1 MHKTILVITLII
13 ALLTA
18 VLIIFLNTKSGMKSS
33 SKPRIAKV
41 EIPKKAEVYVP
52 IEINCTIEAQISNPF
67 DYSKTRLIAYFTSPS
82 GKQYKV
88 YGFYTQDYKREKTSK
103 GKEKLTPIG
112 DPYWKVRFTPTEHGE
127 WSIKLK
133 FETQEGEDSRGP
145 TTIAVNPSNHT
156 GFVRLKSGKNFFYIE
171 GKGYTFL
178 IGHNIAWYGEGGT
191 YDYDKYFE
199 ALSQNGGNLARI
211 WMAPWAFAIEWDK
224 PQHYDLEEAWKL
236 DYVFKLAE
244 KKGIYLILCLVN
256 HGQFST
262 YANPEWDKNPYN
274 ARRGGP
280 LQRPEEFFT
289 NEEAKKLFKNRLT
302 YIVAR
307 WGYSTNLL
315 AWELFNEVDLTDNYD
330 STRVAKWHK
339 EMADYIRQI
348 DPYKHL
354 ITTSF
359 ADPHKDDEVW
369 KLPEIDFTTVHIY
382 NLKDFGLFL
391 PAIVEDRLKKYGK
404 PVIIEEFAS
413 DWRWWNEP
421 YYLKDNIGVELHNG
435 IWATLMSG
443 AASTAMLWWWDTY
456 IHPRNLYW
464 HYKVLAEAI
473 KDFNFS
479 NYRKISVK
487 VKVQDEKPA
496 SITIYPMLGWKK
508 PAKNIFTVH
517 YENGTVEN
525 YAEFPRFIQG
535 QSHPDLKN
543 NPIIK
548 AYFPKGGSFI
558 VKVNSVSA
566 TGARLQIFLD
576 GTLAKELN
584 LPDKDGKYD
593 PEAGE
598 YSIEVTVKIP
608 PGTHEIKLDNNGTDW
623 LTIDYVKLEGAV
635 SSASK
640 IKAMGITDGE
650 HTIIW
655 LKNSAFNWY
664 TYINKKSVQAINL
677 TITMKAAGGT
687 YKIIKI
693 NPWTNTRKVSLAS
706 DENLTINVSVNSSII
721 LKITRQK

>member
-1 MHKTILVITLII
+1 MHKTILAIALII

-18 VLIIFLNTKSGMKSS
+18 FLIFLYIKSGTKSPA
-33 SKPRIAKV
+33 KPRIVKV
-41 EIPKKAEVYVP
+41 EIPKKSEVYAP

-67 DYSKTRLIAYFTSPS
+67 DYSETRLIAYLVSPS
-82 GKQYKV
+82 GKQYIV

-133 FETQEGEDSRGP
+133 FETQRGEDSWGP
-145 TTIAVNPSNHT
+145 TTIAVNPSNRT
-156 GFVRLKSGKNFFYIE
+156 GFVRLKPGKNFFYIE

-224 PQHYDLEEAWKL
+224 LLHYDLEEAWKL

-244 KKGIYLILCLVN
+244 KKDIYLVLCLVN

-330 STRVAKWHK
+330 STRIAQWHK
-339 EMADYIRQI
+339 EMAYYIRQI

-391 PAIVEDRLKKYGK
+391 PAIVEDRLKKYSK

-421 YYLKDNIGVELHNG
+421 YYLKDDIGVELHNG

-464 HYKVLAEAI
+464 HYKVLADAI
-473 KDFNFS
+473 KDFNFT
-479 NYRKISVK
+479 NYHKILVEVK
-487 VKVQDEKPA
+487 IQNEEPA
-496 SITIYPMLGWKK
+496 NITIYPMLGWVK
-508 PAKNIFTVH
+508 PTENTFIVD
-517 YENGTVEN
+517 YENGAIKN
-525 YAEFPRFIQG
+525 LGQFPRFIQG
-535 QSHPDLKN
+535 QSHPELRN
-543 NPIIK
+543 NPVIK
-548 AYFPKGGSFI
+548 AHFPKGGSFS
-558 VKVNSVSA
+558 VKINSVSA
-566 TGARLQIFLD
+566 AGAKLQLLLD
-576 GTLAKELN
+576 GIVAKEID
-584 LPDKDGKYD
+584 LPDIDGKYD
-593 PEAGE
+593 PDANE
-598 YSIEVTVKIP
+598 YGIEISVKIP
-608 PGTHEIKLDNNGTDW
+608 PGIHEIKLDNIGADW
-623 LTIDYVKLEGAV
+623 LTIDYVRLDGAV
-635 SSASK
+635 SIKSL
-640 IKAMGITDGE
+640 IKAMGIYDGKKAV
-650 HTIIW
+650 IW
-655 LKNSAFNWY
+655 VRNKAFNWY
-664 TYINKKSVQAINL
+664 NYINNFSLKCVKFTLKVKIEPEN
-677 TITMKAAGGT
+677 
-687 YKIIKI
+687 YKII
-693 NPWTNTRKVSLAS
+693 NTNSWSNTRKEVLLYVKN
-706 DENLTINVSVNSSII
+706 DLELNVTVGRTIIFLIS
-721 LKITRQK
+721 KI